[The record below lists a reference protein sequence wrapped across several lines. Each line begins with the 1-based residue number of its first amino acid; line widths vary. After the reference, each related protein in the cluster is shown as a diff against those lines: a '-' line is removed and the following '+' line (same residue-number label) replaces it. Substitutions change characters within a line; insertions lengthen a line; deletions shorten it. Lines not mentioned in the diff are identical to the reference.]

1 MRKSGITSKTPNN
14 MLLGA
19 GVVLKNLFYIWK
31 LAVADENE
39 NYPDGSREVVE
50 DSTELQE
57 GQIRLSEITNPR
69 ITYKDGRSAKL
80 NFIKT
85 EEGYTPKAGDHVIG
99 VFDDGEQTVIGAT
112 SGGNKF
118 SASVEFSDIEI
129 DGVTVKVKGLS
140 LKVSETAS
148 LETNLAQ
155 HTADS
160 FKMALAGEEF
170 KSPLDGYKIISTK
183 PLLELSDY
191 LDNVAYVG
199 TMTDG
204 TEVIIIMENPICTS
218 GIELE
223 GKNKETSVVK
233 ATFEPSA
240 AFDEEMF
247 DTLPVYVLYPEKEL
261 KGGD

>member
-1 MRKSGITSKTPNN
+1 MRKSGITSKTPQN

-31 LAVADENE
+31 KVEADEDD
-39 NYPDGSREVVE
+39 NYPDGSIEIVE
-50 DSTELQE
+50 DGATPKEN
-57 GQIRLSEITNPR
+57 QIRISEITAPK
-69 ITYKDGRSAKL
+69 ITYMDGRSAGL

-85 EEGYTPKAGDHVIG
+85 AGEYKPAVGDHVLG
-99 VFDDGEQTVIGAT
+99 SFDDGEQTVIGAT

-118 SASVEFSDIEI
+118 SASVEFSDIDI
-129 DGVTVKVKGLS
+129 DGVTVKVKGMT
-140 LKVSETAS
+140 LKVGETAS

-155 HTADS
+155 HTMES

-170 KSPLDGYKIISTK
+170 KSPINGFKMISTK

-204 TEVIIIMENPICTS
+204 TEIIIIMENPVCTS

-223 GKNKETSVVK
+223 GKNKETAVVK

-240 AFDEEMF
+240 AFDERMF
-247 DTLPVYVLYPEKEL
+247 DTLPVYVLYPDKES
-261 KGGD
+261 